1 MPVEL
6 DLFGAAPGLP
16 EGFRYAANLVAADEE
31 RVLASHIASLDLKP
45 FRFHG
50 YVGQRRVASFGWKY
64 DFDDR
69 ALGRAEPIP
78 EFLLPL
84 RAKAAAW
91 AGFAPTDFEHALVT
105 EYAVGAS
112 IGWHKDR
119 PEFGEVVGVSLLA
132 PCRFRFRRRR
142 DGKWDRAALVVEP
155 RSAYLLSGPARTEW
169 EHSIPATNS
178 LRRSVTFRT
187 LRQPPRD

>member
-1 MPVEL
+1 VPQQL
-6 DLFGAAPGLP
+6 HLFGAPRGLP
-16 EGFRYAANLVAADEE
+16 EGFRYAANLVTADEE
-31 RVLASHIASLDLKP
+31 RAIASRIARLDLKP

-50 YVGQRRVASFGWKY
+50 YVGKRRVASFGWKY

-69 ALGRAEPIP
+69 ALGRAEPVP

-91 AGFAPTDFEHALVT
+91 AGLPPTVFEHALVT
-105 EYAVGAS
+105 EYAVGAE

-142 DGKWDRAALVVEP
+142 DGKWERAALVVEP

-169 EHSIPATNS
+169 EHSIPAATS
-178 LRRSVTFRT
+178 LRRSITFRT
-187 LRQPPRD
+187 LHLPPRD